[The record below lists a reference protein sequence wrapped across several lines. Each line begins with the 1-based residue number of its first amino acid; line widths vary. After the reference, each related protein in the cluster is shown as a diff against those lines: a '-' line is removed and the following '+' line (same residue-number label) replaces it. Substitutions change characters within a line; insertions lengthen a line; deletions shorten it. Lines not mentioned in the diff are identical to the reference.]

1 MKSKLTTI
9 VLALLIV
16 LAAGWGIMWYL
27 RKTVVPKMEFQTNEL
42 LLTGSNTTTTMND
55 LKGKVVIVS
64 YFQTWCG
71 PCIQEMYIFEELI
84 TTIKSPDLKILCISD
99 EDRDHIKQLQ
109 DRITYDK
116 VLFAHSPKSLASL
129 GIHVYP
135 TTYLLNKKGEVV
147 LSKLEGYN
155 WALEKGTIE
164 KLLKGTKQ

>member
-1 MKSKLTTI
+1 MKSKLTVI
-9 VLALLIV
+9 VLCVLIV
-16 LAAGWGIMWYL
+16 LATGWGIMWYL

-42 LLTGSNTTTTMND
+42 LLAGSNTTTTIND

-84 TTIKSPDLKILCISD
+84 TRVKSPDLKILCISD
-99 EDRDHIKQLQ
+99 EDKDHINLLQ
-109 DRITYDK
+109 GQFTDK
-116 VLFAHSPKSLASL
+116 MLLAHSYKSLASL

-147 LSKLEGYN
+147 LAKLEGYN

-164 KLLKGTKQ
+164 KLLHE